1 MRTWRVIAIL
11 GLVLALAGCGL
22 VEQLLPPQ
30 SPPGNLSASTG
41 THPDHIVISWQAV
54 ELATR
59 YEIERAETEDGPY
72 TLVGTSSTTSYSD
85 AVETQGKWYW
95 YRVRACNDAGCGPW
109 SAPVRGYAGRPPAPE
124 NVLASQGD
132 FSDKIR
138 ISWDPVPGATH
149 YQVFRDR
156 VENGTYNE
164 VVASA
169 VEENF
174 VYDTNVHPATWYWYR
189 VRACKGGTCSVLSQA
204 AGGYCGP
211 SPIPFAEDE
220 KPY

>member
-85 AVETQGKWYW
+85 AVETEGKWYW

-124 NVLASQGD
+124 NVEASQGEFD
-132 FSDKIR
+132 DRIR
-138 ISWDPVPGATH
+138 ISWKPVPGATH
-149 YQVFRDR
+149 YHLFRDR
-156 VENGTYNE
+156 DEKGTYPRI
-164 VVASA
+164 AQF
-169 VEENF
+169 VEES
-174 VYDTNVHPATWYWYR
+174 VWYDTTVQPATWYWYK
-189 VRACKGGTCSVLSQA
+189 VVACNNFGCSVLSQA

-211 SPIPFAEDE
+211 RPIPFAEDE